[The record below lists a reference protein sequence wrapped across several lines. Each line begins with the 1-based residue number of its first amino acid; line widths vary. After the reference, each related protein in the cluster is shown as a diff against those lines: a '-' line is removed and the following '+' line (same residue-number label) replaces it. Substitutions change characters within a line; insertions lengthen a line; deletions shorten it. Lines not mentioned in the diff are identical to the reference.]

1 MVLGTNLPIIFWSWL
16 LWGVLT
22 GMGCLYIL
30 IIDLNYIPH
39 YILCFTYTCFAMCPF
54 VLLFSSVSAAL
65 RIYIL
70 RFSSVSSGY
79 VVHIFMKWFI
89 IVWYSSSDL
98 PYGVLTSVGFQFTI
112 AYCYCI
118 RWSCGLISA
127 VYSMDMICTIVSVGT
142 MPYIWYVICFHFQ
155 CVWFRYYLV
164 CDSFYPIN
172 LSIYFL
178 HICITARGM
187 RLFHGS
193 ISNSCVPTML
203 VFHKIR

>member
-1 MVLGTNLPIIFWSWL
+1 M
-16 LWGVLT
+16 
-22 GMGCLYIL
+22 
-30 IIDLNYIPH
+30 
-39 YILCFTYTCFAMCPF
+39 PF
-54 VLLFSSVSAAL
+54 CVIVFFGISSIEDLFSP
-65 RIYIL
+65 
-70 RFSSVSSGY
+70 FFSVSSGY
-79 VVHIFMKWFI
+79 VVHTLMKWFI

-98 PYGVLTSVGFQFTI
+98 PYGVLTSVGFQFTS
-112 AYCYCI
+112 AYFYCI
-118 RWSCGLISA
+118 RWSCGIISA

-142 MPYIWYVICFHFQ
+142 MLYIWYVICFHFQ

-203 VFHKIR
+203 VFHKVS